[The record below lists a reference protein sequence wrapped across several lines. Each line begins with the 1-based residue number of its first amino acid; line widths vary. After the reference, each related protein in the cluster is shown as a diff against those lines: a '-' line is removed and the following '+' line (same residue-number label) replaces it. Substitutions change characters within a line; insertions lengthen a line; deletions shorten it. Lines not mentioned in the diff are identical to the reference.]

1 MDVKEL
7 LVKEEDEGSAGEDQY
22 PCGICTMVLESRDA
36 KLSHVRSVHEGLRV
50 VRPAENL
57 ETRKTVRKYP
67 CEVCGKTFGSSSV
80 TNRHRRMVH
89 LKERPFSCSIC
100 NKSFA
105 TRVCVKRHE
114 RKTHA
119 RRL

>member
-7 LVKEEDEGSAGEDQY
+7 LVKEEDEEAVGENQF

-36 KLSHVRSVHEGLRV
+36 RLSHIRSVHEGLRV
-50 VRPAENL
+50 VRPAENS
-57 ETRKTVRKYP
+57 EIGKAARKYP
-67 CEVCGKTFGSSSV
+67 CDICGKTFGSSSV

-89 LKERPFSCSIC
+89 LKERPYSCSIC
-100 NKSFA
+100 NKNFA